1 MEPPILLLVDDDILL
16 RDVLGTEL
24 ADAGFEI
31 VAANGGTQA
40 FAELDAGATRFKAV
54 ITDINL
60 GRGPD
65 GWDIGRRARELVSD
79 MPVVYI
85 SGDSGH
91 EWSSRGVPD
100 SVLIAKPFVPAQLVT
115 ALSMLIIDAD
125 THRPGERRG
134 QV

>member
-1 MEPPILLLVDDDILL
+1 VNPPMLLLVDDDILL
-16 RDVLGTEL
+16 RDVLSTEL

-31 VAANGGTQA
+31 VAVNDGTRA
-40 FAELDAGATRFKAV
+40 FAELDADATRFKAV

-85 SGDSGH
+85 SGDSGY
-91 EWSSRGVPD
+91 EWSARGVPD
-100 SVLIAKPFVPAQLVT
+100 SALIAKPFVPAQLVT
-115 ALSMLIIDAD
+115 TVSMLITDAD
-125 THRPGERRG
+125 THRSG
-134 QV
+134 